1 MKRRDFLKYIGAG
14 GVGTALGILFG
25 KKAAPPGAKLIPYLI
40 PPEDVIPGV
49 ATWYS
54 SLCTQCGAGCGV
66 IVKVMEGRVKK
77 IEGNPAHPLNKGKL
91 CARGQ
96 AAVQALYNPDRIKG
110 PLKRTGMRGSGE
122 FKETTWEEAL
132 SILTDNLKKLSDAGD
147 ADKLHLVTSTQ
158 RGHLNS
164 LMSDF
169 MKAYG
174 SPNYFQNELFQH
186 RNLQFANKATLGIN
200 AIPHYDIE
208 NTKYLLSFGADFS
221 STWLSPVNY
230 SAGYGE
236 MRQGDPKRRGH
247 LVHIEP
253 RMSLTGANADEWVP
267 VRPGAEGLLALSI
280 AYAIVEEGYYKGADR
295 GRWKAVLK
303 KFSPEETAAVTE
315 VKKERV
321 YKIAEH
327 FARTRPSL
335 AIGGENLS
343 SYENGVSGLVAVNIL
358 NHLAGNLGVKGGV
371 RPNPEDFYS
380 IKTKGGVDFKK
391 NIKALSDSAAAGSVK
406 ALMVHNTNPLFTTPG
421 AAGLRDSLKKIPF
434 IVSLASFMDETAA
447 ASDLIL
453 PIHTSLED
461 WGDDFASPSVA
472 RPVATVMQPAVSPY
486 YNTRGAG
493 DIFLN
498 IAGGLGGKVA
508 GSFSKWKDFQ
518 GYLKDSWRSM
528 YRRDKSASRASLTFE
543 GFWNKV
549 LQDGGWWPS
558 RRRSGKAP
566 VMTLNKAKGHLP
578 ARPAV
583 FKGDKKKYPF
593 YLMTY
598 PQSGYFDGRGA
609 NMPWL
614 QELPDPLTTVV
625 WGSWVEINP
634 ATAKRLGIKDGA
646 FIKVTSPYGDITAP
660 AYIYPGIRPDTVAV
674 PIGQG
679 HSTYGRYAEG
689 RGANPI
695 EMLPALW
702 DRDSGAPALNVTRV
716 SLTKTTGAAGLVKVG
731 ASSRE
736 YGRSIV
742 ETITPHEYRK
752 IKKEKV

>member
-1 MKRRDFLKYIGAG
+1 
-14 GVGTALGILFG
+14 
-25 KKAAPPGAKLIPYLI
+25 
-40 PPEDVIPGV
+40 
-49 ATWYS
+49 
-54 SLCTQCGAGCGV
+54 
-66 IVKVMEGRVKK
+66 MEGRVKK
-77 IEGNPAHPLNKGKL
+77 IEGNPLHPVNRGKL

-110 PLKRTGMRGSGE
+110 PLKRTGKRGSGE
-122 FKETTWEEAL
+122 FKEITWDEATAV
-132 SILTDNLKKLSDAGD
+132 LTDNLKKLSEAGE

-158 RGHLNS
+158 RGHLHT

-169 MKAYG
+169 MKAFG

-230 SAGYGE
+230 SVGYGE
-236 MRQGDPKRRGH
+236 MRQGDPRRRGR
-247 LVHIEP
+247 VVQVEP

-280 AYAIVEEGYYKGADR
+280 AYAIVEKGYYKGVDR
-295 GRWKAVLK
+295 GRWRAVLK
-303 KFSPEETAAVTE
+303 KFSPGETAAVTE
-315 VKKERV
+315 IKKERV
-321 YKIAEH
+321 YKIAGE
-327 FARTRPSL
+327 FVRTRPSL

-343 SYENGVSGLVAVNIL
+343 SYENGVSGLAAVNVL

-371 RPNPEDFYS
+371 MPNPHDFYS
-380 IKTKGGVDFKK
+380 IKTGGGADFKK
-391 NIKALSDSAAAGSVK
+391 SIKTLLDSAAAGRVK
-406 ALMVHNTNPLFTTPG
+406 ALIAHNTNPLFTTP
-421 AAGLRDSLKKIPF
+421 AKSGLRDLLEKIPF
-434 IVSLASFMDETAA
+434 VVSLASFMDETAA
-447 ASDLIL
+447 ASDLVL
-453 PIHTSLED
+453 PINTSLED
-461 WGDDFASPSVA
+461 WGDDFASPSVGM
-472 RPVATVMQPAVSPY
+472 PVATLMQPAVSPY

-493 DIFLN
+493 DIFMN
-498 IAGGLGGKVA
+498 IAEGLGGDVA
-508 GSFSKWKDFQ
+508 GNFKKWKDFHE
-518 GYLKDSWRSM
+518 YLKGSWRSF
-528 YRRDKSASRASLTFE
+528 YKRDKKASRAALTFE

-558 RRRSGKAP
+558 KRRSGKTP
-566 VMTLNKAKGHLP
+566 VLSVNKAKGLLP
-578 ARPAV
+578 ARPAI
-583 FKGDKKKYPF
+583 FKGDKKEYPF
-593 YLMTY
+593 YLIAY
-598 PQSGYFDGRGA
+598 PQPGYFDGRGA

-634 ATAKRLGIKDGA
+634 ATAAKFGIKDGD
-646 FIKVTSPYGDITAP
+646 FVKVTSPYGDIKAP
-660 AYIYPGIRPDTVAV
+660 AYLYPGIRPDTIAV

-679 HSTYGRYAEG
+679 HSAYGRYAEG

-695 EMLPALW
+695 EILPAVW
-702 DRDSGAPALNVTRV
+702 DRDSGAAALNVTRV
-716 SLTKTTGAAGLVKVG
+716 SIKKTSGAAGLVKVG